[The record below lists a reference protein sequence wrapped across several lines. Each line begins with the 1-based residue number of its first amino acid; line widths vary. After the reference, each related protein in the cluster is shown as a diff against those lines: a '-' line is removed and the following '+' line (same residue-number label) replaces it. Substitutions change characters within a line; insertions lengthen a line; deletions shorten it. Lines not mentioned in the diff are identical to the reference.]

1 MPDILVTE
9 AVTGTEM
16 DALKRAFDV
25 TYQPEAWKSPE
36 KLFALVP
43 NFKAIIVRN
52 QTPVTAEL
60 IAAAGKNLQVIGRA
74 GVGLDNVDAK
84 AASNAGIVL
93 VYAPEQN
100 SVSVAELTLGLMLSL
115 ARAIPAADRSTKA
128 GQWDRRRFVGVELQN
143 KTLGVVGLG
152 RIGFLTAMRARAFG
166 MNILAHDEYIN
177 PDSFTVSES
186 RARLT
191 TLDDLLAN
199 SDFISCHVPETPQT
213 LNLFNYTRFSQMK
226 PTAFFLNAARG
237 KVVDEPGLIRALK
250 DKKIAGAALDVRA
263 TEPPQKD
270 ELQEMDNVILMPHIA
285 AFTNE
290 AQERVVACVCKDVS
304 SILSGQPAKNFFNF
318 ARPKKTNG

>member
-1 MPDILVTE
+1 VGEDVHAEGAGAHGGEE
-9 AVTGTEM
+9 A
-16 DALKRAFDV
+16 DAAEAHDAEGFVLKLDAD
-25 TYQPEAWKSPE
+25 EAS
-36 KLFALVP
+36 AVP
-43 NFKAIIVRN
+43 
-52 QTPVTAEL
+52 L
-60 IAAAGKNLQVIGRA
+60 AGLGAPIG
-74 GVGLDNVDAK
+74 G
-84 AASNAGIVL
+84 
-93 VYAPEQN
+93 
-100 SVSVAELTLGLMLSL
+100 
-115 ARAIPAADRSTKA
+115 
-128 GQWDRRRFVGVELQN
+128 ELQN

-213 LNLFNYTRFSQMK
+213 LNLFNYNRFSQMK